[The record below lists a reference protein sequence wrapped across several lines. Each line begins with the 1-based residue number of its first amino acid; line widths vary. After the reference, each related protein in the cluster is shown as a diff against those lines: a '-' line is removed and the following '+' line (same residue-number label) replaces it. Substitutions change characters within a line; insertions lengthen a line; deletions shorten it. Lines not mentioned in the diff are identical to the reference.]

1 MTKSPNVV
9 FNGMYTLGF
18 NNPSNHIKNKNKIVK
33 RATDMYDYYSTE
45 EKRAVSMF
53 DYYTGKLTKDDEMNL
68 IIENGKYATKK
79 EIEIRKKKIV
89 KYLEN
94 SNLWQGVISF
104 DNDYINC
111 NIDIHKLEKE
121 MVTKV
126 LPMFFKKCGFKDAK
140 KMFYQLSLH
149 TDTDN
154 LHFHFSWMEKEPNY
168 INAKGNLCYRQKGT
182 LSENEINFLKN
193 ELAHTIEKEK
203 IYTDKIITINNEL
216 DELKTFFDPNE
227 KNYLLKNKED
237 LFLEARI
244 YELGKRLDE
253 IEKNNEGKIYYNTIN
268 DKEVKKIVRYIKYH
282 LLNHREDFKCE
293 YIKFKESLKDLNY
306 YFSMYNNKNGINN
319 ETFDFSY
326 TKSKE
331 KRVMDMIGN
340 FSVNTAKTK
349 RITEE
354 DYLKMIIHNS
364 YKKGKLIN
372 RKQILN
378 NYLFTKKSKQEKHNL
393 VNSVEI
399 KNAVKKL
406 NQEMDKS
413 ADEFS
418 DLFNYSDQKD
428 MKYD

>member
-1 MTKSPNVV
+1 LTKIPNVI
-9 FNGMYTLGF
+9 FNGMYTPAL
-18 NNPSNHIKNKNKIVK
+18 NNPSSHNKTKTIK
-33 RATDMYDYYSTE
+33 RATDMYDYFSNE
-45 EKRAVSMF
+45 EKKAVSMF
-53 DYYTGKLTKDDEMNL
+53 DYYTGNLTKDEEMNL
-68 IIENGKYATKK
+68 IVENGKYASKK
-79 EIEIRKKKIV
+79 EIESRKKKIV

-104 DNDYINC
+104 NNDYINK
-111 NIDIHKLEKE
+111 NIDVHKLEKE
-121 MVTKV
+121 MATKV
-126 LPMFFKKCGFKDAK
+126 LPMFFKKCGFKDSK

-154 LHFHFSWMEKEPNY
+154 LHFHLSWMEKEPNY
-168 INAKGNLCYRQKGT
+168 VNSKGNLCYRKKGT
-182 LSENEINFLKN
+182 LLDNEINFLKN
-193 ELAHTIEKEK
+193 EVAHTIEKEK

-216 DELKTFFDPNE
+216 DELKTFFNPNE

-253 IEKNNEGKIYYNTIN
+253 IEKNNGGKIYYNTIK

-282 LLNHREDFKCE
+282 LLNHKEDFKCE
-293 YIKFKESLKDLNY
+293 YLKFKESLKDLND
-306 YFSMYNNKNGINN
+306 YFSIYNGKNNIDS

-340 FSVNTAKTK
+340 FSVNAAKTK

-364 YKKGKLIN
+364 YKKGKLLD

-378 NYLFTKKSKQEKHNL
+378 NYLSTNKNKVKKHNL
-393 VNSVEI
+393 VNSSEI

-406 NQEMDKS
+406 NYEMDKS

-418 DLFNYSDQKD
+418 NLFDYDDQKD